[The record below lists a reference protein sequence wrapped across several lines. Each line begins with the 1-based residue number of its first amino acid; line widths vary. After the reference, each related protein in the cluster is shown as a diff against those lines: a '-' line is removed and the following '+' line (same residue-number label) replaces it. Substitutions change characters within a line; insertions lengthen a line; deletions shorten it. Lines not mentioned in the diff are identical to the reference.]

1 MRKEGILIGLA
12 LLLFVQFVSAEI
24 LISQPSGMY
33 NYGDQLNVSVTVIP
47 KSNANDFFT
56 ASVICGDSTIEVY
69 RSALGTSYGTNRV
82 IPVEIVFDRTIVGD
96 LNGVCNVK
104 AEYGPD
110 SATSQSFEITDNV
123 KVSFVSDSALVEPG
137 KAVGITGQAVKSNGK
152 DLNGFVDILLQG
164 TDVIAHEIVK
174 DGKFGSK
181 FLIPS
186 NTAAGNYILTA
197 NAYEKPNNEITNT
210 GNASSIVKVK
220 SVVSGADIALSAQ
233 DLIPGEILTYS
244 VVLYD
249 QTNQPIQSQE
259 MSVELYGNEKN
270 LIFKKLIKSGESST
284 LAITSNFTPGNWVL
298 DAKGAGLETTRS
310 FGVNELQN
318 ASYEVVNGTLFITN
332 TGNVPY
338 NKPIQVSIGGESD
351 VKDIS
356 LDVGEIREFRLLAPD
371 GEYPIEIVQGDNTY
385 TLGTSFLTG
394 NAIAVQDVQGLFT
407 SSKYSAGIWL
417 AIIIILIFIAM
428 KYYKKIR
435 EINGPKIF
443 NSPSEKYGLPRERQ
457 KTNDKSNGVNSG
469 DPVPLVKNVLDMP
482 RNRERMERREFNRK
496 VERKEFERPRY
507 NQERRE
513 NEVIRMEK
521 EQERE
526 EMPVQRKI
534 SAYNPPAMVMRKTGP
549 GVEHGLREE
558 AALVAV
564 KIRNM
569 PEIQDSDSNA
579 KESVIKVDRIFDE
592 SGAKIIRDRNSI
604 LAIFSTHRF
613 AEQAYAKAIELAK
626 TVESVL
632 LDHNRRYVHKVAFG
646 VSLHS
651 GELITEHIG
660 NDFKYTSVGNAIP
673 LTKGLAER
681 AQSEVAVSEA
691 AVTKVRSFVKLQ
703 RVQNDNYWKVLGAIE
718 GRDGKYNEFIGQ
730 FMKRQK
736 GGW

>member
-1 MRKEGILIGLA
+1 MRKEVILTGLVLIM
-12 LLLFVQFVSAEI
+12 LLQVVSAEI

-33 NYGDQLNVSVTVIP
+33 NLGDNFNVSVTIIP
-47 KSNANDFFT
+47 KYNANDFFT
-56 ASVICGDSTIEVY
+56 AAVVCSDSQIEVY
-69 RSALGTSYGTNRV
+69 RATLGTTYGVNRV
-82 IPVEIVFDRTIVGD
+82 IPIEIVFDSAIMGD
-96 LNGVCNVK
+96 AKGVCYVK

-110 SATSQSFEITDNV
+110 VVTSQSFEITDNV
-123 KVSFVSDSALVEPG
+123 KVSFQTDSALVEPG
-137 KAVGITGQAVKSNGK
+137 KAVQVTGRAVKVNGA
-152 DLNGFVDILLQG
+152 DLNGFVDLRLEG
-164 TDVIAHEIVK
+164 TDLISQEIVSA
-174 DGKFGSK
+174 GKFSGS
-181 FLIPS
+181 FLIPA

-197 NAYEKPNNEITNT
+197 SAYEKSSDTITNS
-210 GNASSIVKVK
+210 GNASAIVNVK
-220 SVVSGADIALSAQ
+220 SVPTGVDVALSAQ
-233 DLIPGEILTYS
+233 DVTPGDVLTYS

-249 QTNQPIQSQE
+249 QTNQPIPNQE
-259 MSVELYGNEKN
+259 MSVEMYDNNKN
-270 LIFKKLIKSGESST
+270 LIFKKLTKSGESNT
-284 LAITSNFTPGNWVL
+284 LEITSNFTPGNWVL
-298 DAKGAGLETTRS
+298 DAKGDGLETTRS

-318 ASYEVVNGTLFITN
+318 ASYEVVNGTLIITN

-338 NKPIQVSIGGESD
+338 VKPVEVKIGGESD

-356 LDVGEIREFRLLAPD
+356 LDVGESREFRLLAPD
-371 GEYPIEIVQGDNTY
+371 GDYPVEIVQGDNVY
-385 TLGTSFLTG
+385 PLGTSFLTG
-394 NAIAVQDVQGLFT
+394 NAIAVKDVQGLFI

-428 KYYKKIR
+428 KFYRKIN
-435 EINGPKIF
+435 EHKSYHTY
-443 NSPSEKYGLPRERQ
+443 NSSSEKYGLPQSRA
-457 KTNDKSNGVNSG
+457 KPVSSADSG
-469 DPVPLVKNVLDMP
+469 EPISLVKNVLDMP
-482 RNRERMERREFNRK
+482 RNRERIERRGYSQP
-496 VERKEFERPRY
+496 VERKQFEKPRY
-507 NQERRE
+507 NQD
-513 NEVIRMEK
+513 NEVRRVERAVEP
-521 EQERE
+521 EQEE
-526 EMPVQRKI
+526 KPIQRKLNT
-534 SAYNPPAMVMRKTGP
+534 YYPPAMVIRKTGP
-549 GVEHGLREE
+549 GIEHGQREE

-569 PEIQDSDSNA
+569 AEIQDSDSNA

-592 SGAKIIRDRNSI
+592 SGAKVLRDRNSI

-613 AEQAYAKAIELAK
+613 AGQTYSKAIELAK

-632 LDHNRRYVHKVAFG
+632 LDHNRKYVHKVAFG

-703 RVQNDNYWKVLGAIE
+703 RVQNDNYWKVIGNLADKQ
-718 GRDGKYNEFIGQ
+718 RDGKYNEFIGQ